1 MGQPFTL
8 QLRRSLS
15 PQALPERRGRAHVEV
30 PALRGVTAAS
40 ALQGHAPVAADYLVV
55 VPADHAFQGVDKPSP
70 LRVEPDG
77 SPTNNNPY
85 ARHN

>member
-1 MGQPFTL
+1 M
-8 QLRRSLS
+8 
-15 PQALPERRGRAHVEV
+15 
-30 PALRGVTAAS
+30 RGVTAAS
-40 ALQGHAPVAADYLVV
+40 SLQVNAPVASEYLVV
-55 VPADHAFQGVDKPSP
+55 VPSDQAFQGVDKPSP